1 MPTNVMQA
9 PLDLRQIES
18 FNLSIK
24 KELSKALLNMGY
36 GHFGGSLSITE
47 TLACLYGRYLKHDPK
62 NPQMHDRDLF
72 VLSKGHAGPALY
84 ATLALRGFFDLSWL
98 QTINANGTN
107 LPSHADMNK
116 TPGVDMTTGSL
127 GQGISCATGM
137 AFGSS
142 SNVFTIVGD
151 GELQEGQCWEAVQFA
166 AHHKLSNLVVFVD
179 NNKRQLDGDISEIQ
193 ESFDLQKKFE
203 SFGFQSIAVDG
214 GNVEAIC
221 QVIEKAL
228 ATNDRPTAIILDTEK
243 GQGIQTVVDISANHH
258 LRLDDALRASIESDI
273 ALLDAKIEELK

>member
-1 MPTNVMQA
+1 MQSS
-9 PLDLRQIES
+9 LDLREIES

-24 KELSKALLNMGY
+24 KEMATALLNMGY
-36 GHFGGSLSITE
+36 GHFGGCLSVTE
-47 TLACLYGRYLKHDPK
+47 TLACLYGRYLKHDPA
-62 NPQMHDRDLF
+62 NPQMKDRDLF

-98 QTINANGTN
+98 KTINANGTN

-137 AFGSS
+137 AAGSD

-151 GELQEGQCWEAVQFA
+151 GELQEGQCWEAIQFA

-179 NNKRQLDGDISEIQ
+179 NNKRQLDGDINDIQ
-193 ESFDLQKKFE
+193 ASFDLQKKFE
-203 SFGFQSIAVDG
+203 SFGFQSLSVDG

-221 QVIEKAL
+221 HAIEQAI
-228 ATNDRPTAIILDTEK
+228 ATDDRPTAIVLDTEK
-243 GQGIQTVVDISANHH
+243 GQGMQSVVSISANHH
-258 LRLDDALRASIESDI
+258 LRLDDNLRAAIEADI

>member
-1 MPTNVMQA
+1 MQTQA
-9 PLDLRQIES
+9 MQVPLDLRQIES
-18 FNLSIK
+18 FNLAIK
-24 KELSKALLNMGY
+24 KEMSQALLNMGY
-36 GHFGGSLSITE
+36 GHFGGCLSVTE
-47 TLACLYGRYLKHDPK
+47 TLACLYGHYLKHDPQ
-62 NPQMHDRDLF
+62 NPKMIDRDLF

-137 AFGSS
+137 AIGSH

-166 AHHKLSNLVVFVD
+166 AHYKLSNLVVFVD
-179 NNKRQLDGDISEIQ
+179 NNKRQLDGELADIQ
-193 ESFDLQKKFE
+193 EPFDLQQKFTA
-203 SFGFQSIAVDG
+203 FGFKSLTVGG
-214 GNVEAIC
+214 GNIAEICNAIE
-221 QVIEKAL
+221 QAL
-228 ATNDRPTAIILDTEK
+228 ATTDKPTAIILDTVK
-243 GQGIQTVVDISANHH
+243 GQGLKTVVDIPANHH
-258 LRLDDALRASIESDI
+258 LRIDDNLRVALETDI
-273 ALLDAKIEELK
+273 AMLESKIEELK

>member
-1 MPTNVMQA
+1 MQ
-9 PLDLRQIES
+9 PSLDLRQIES

-24 KELSKALLNMGY
+24 KEMATALLNMGY
-36 GHFGGSLSITE
+36 GHFGGCLSVTE
-47 TLACLYGRYLKHDPK
+47 TLACLYGRYLKHDPA
-62 NPQMHDRDLF
+62 NPQMKDRDLF

-98 QTINANGTN
+98 KTINANGTN
-107 LPSHADMNK
+107 LPSHADMQK

-137 AFGSS
+137 AAGSD

-151 GELQEGQCWEAVQFA
+151 GELQEGQCWEAIQFA

-179 NNKRQLDGDISEIQ
+179 NNKRQLDGDINDIQ
-193 ESFDLQKKFE
+193 ASFDLQKKFE
-203 SFGFQSIAVDG
+203 SFGFQSLSVDG
-214 GNVEAIC
+214 GDVEAIC
-221 QVIEKAL
+221 HVIEKAI

-243 GQGIQTVVDISANHH
+243 GQGMQSVVSISANHH
-258 LRLDDALRASIESDI
+258 LRLDEKLRAAIEADI

>member
-1 MPTNVMQA
+1 MQSS
-9 PLDLRQIES
+9 LDLRKIES

-24 KELSKALLNMGY
+24 KEMATALLNMGY
-36 GHFGGSLSITE
+36 GHFGGCLSVTE
-47 TLACLYGRYLKHDPK
+47 TLACLYGRYLKHDPA
-62 NPQMHDRDLF
+62 NPQMKDRDLF

-84 ATLALRGFFDLSWL
+84 ATLALRGFFDISWL
-98 QTINANGTN
+98 KTINGNGTN
-107 LPSHADMNK
+107 LPSHADMKK

-137 AFGSS
+137 AAGSD

-151 GELQEGQCWEAVQFA
+151 GELQEGQCWEAIQFA

-179 NNKRQLDGDISEIQ
+179 NNKRQLDGDINDIQ
-193 ESFDLQKKFE
+193 ASFDLQKKFE
-203 SFGFQSIAVDG
+203 SFGFQSLPVDG

-221 QVIEKAL
+221 LVIEQAI

-243 GQGIQTVVDISANHH
+243 GQGMQSVVSISANHH
-258 LRLDDALRASIESDI
+258 LRLDDNLRAAIEADI

>member
-1 MPTNVMQA
+1 MQSS
-9 PLDLRQIES
+9 LDLRQIES

-24 KELSKALLNMGY
+24 KEMATALLNMGY
-36 GHFGGSLSITE
+36 GHFGGCLSVTE
-47 TLACLYGRYLKHDPK
+47 TLACLYGRYLKHDPA
-62 NPQMHDRDLF
+62 NPQMKDRDLF

-84 ATLALRGFFDLSWL
+84 ATLALRGFFDISWL
-98 QTINANGTN
+98 KTINANGTN
-107 LPSHADMNK
+107 LPSHADMKK

-137 AFGSS
+137 AAGSD

-151 GELQEGQCWEAVQFA
+151 GELQEGQCWEAIQFA

-179 NNKRQLDGDISEIQ
+179 NNKRQLDGDINDIQ
-193 ESFDLQKKFE
+193 ASFDLQKKFE
-203 SFGFQSIAVDG
+203 SFGFQSLSVDG

-221 QVIEKAL
+221 DVIEKAI

-243 GQGIQTVVDISANHH
+243 GQGMQSVVSISANHH
-258 LRLDDALRASIESDI
+258 LRLDDNLRAAIEADI

>member
-1 MPTNVMQA
+1 MQTQA
-9 PLDLRQIES
+9 MQVPLDLRQIES
-18 FNLSIK
+18 FNLAIK
-24 KELSKALLNMGY
+24 KEMSQALLNMGY
-36 GHFGGSLSITE
+36 GHFGGCLSVTE
-47 TLACLYGRYLKHDPK
+47 TLACLYGHYLKHDPQ
-62 NPQMHDRDLF
+62 NPKLIDRDLF

-137 AFGSS
+137 AVGSN

-166 AHHKLSNLVVFVD
+166 AHYKLSNLVVFVD
-179 NNKRQLDGDISEIQ
+179 NNKRQLDGALTDIQ
-193 ESFDLQKKFE
+193 EPFDLQQKFAA
-203 SFGFQSIAVDG
+203 FGFKSLTVDG
-214 GNVEAIC
+214 GNIAEIC
-221 QVIEKAL
+221 NGIEQAL
-228 ATNDRPTAIILDTEK
+228 ATTDKPTAIILDTVK
-243 GQGIQTVVDISANHH
+243 GQGLKTVVDIPANHH
-258 LRLDDALRASIESDI
+258 LRIDDNLRVAIEADI
-273 ALLDAKIEELK
+273 TLLESTIEELK

>member
-1 MPTNVMQA
+1 MQSS
-9 PLDLRQIES
+9 LDLRQIES

-24 KELSKALLNMGY
+24 KEMATALLNMGY
-36 GHFGGSLSITE
+36 GHFGGCLSVTE
-47 TLACLYGRYLKHDPK
+47 TLACLYGRYLKHDPA
-62 NPQMHDRDLF
+62 NPQMKDRDLF

-84 ATLALRGFFDLSWL
+84 ATLALRGFFDISWL
-98 QTINANGTN
+98 KTINANGTN
-107 LPSHADMNK
+107 LPSHADMQK

-137 AFGSS
+137 AAGSD

-151 GELQEGQCWEAVQFA
+151 GELQEGQCWEAIQFA

-179 NNKRQLDGDISEIQ
+179 NNKRQLDGDINDIQ
-193 ESFDLQKKFE
+193 ASFDLQKKFE
-203 SFGFQSIAVDG
+203 SFGFQSLSVDG

-221 QVIEKAL
+221 DVIEKAI

-243 GQGIQTVVDISANHH
+243 GQGMQSVISISANHH
-258 LRLDDALRASIESDI
+258 LRLDDNLRAAIEADI

>member
-1 MPTNVMQA
+1 MPTNEMQS

-36 GHFGGSLSITE
+36 GHFGGCLSVTE
-47 TLACLYGRYLKHDPK
+47 TLACLYGRYLKHNPQ
-62 NPQMHDRDLF
+62 NPQMKDRDLF

-137 AFGSS
+137 AAGSK

-151 GELQEGQCWEAVQFA
+151 GELQEGQCWEAIQFA

-179 NNKRQLDGDISEIQ
+179 NNKRQLDGDISDIQ

-203 SFGFQSIAVDG
+203 AFGFQSLAVDG
-214 GNVEAIC
+214 ANVGAIC
-221 QVIEKAL
+221 DVTEQAL
-228 ATNDRPTAIILDTEK
+228 ATTDRPTAIILDTVK
-243 GQGIQTVVDISANHH
+243 GQGIPTVVNISANHH
-258 LRLDDALRASIESDI
+258 LRLDDELRAAIETDI
-273 ALLDAKIEELK
+273 ALLDKKIEELK

>member
-1 MPTNVMQA
+1 MQTQA
-9 PLDLRQIES
+9 MQVPLDLRQIES
-18 FNLSIK
+18 FNLAIK
-24 KELSKALLNMGY
+24 KEMSQALLNMGY
-36 GHFGGSLSITE
+36 GHFGGCLSVTE
-47 TLACLYGRYLKHDPK
+47 TLACLYGHYLKHDPQ
-62 NPQMHDRDLF
+62 NPKMIDRDLF

-137 AFGSS
+137 AIGSH

-166 AHHKLSNLVVFVD
+166 AHYKLSNLVVFVD
-179 NNKRQLDGDISEIQ
+179 NNKRQLDGELADIQ
-193 ESFDLQKKFE
+193 EPFDLQQKFTA
-203 SFGFQSIAVDG
+203 FGFKSLTVDG
-214 GNVEAIC
+214 GNIAEICNAIE
-221 QVIEKAL
+221 QAL
-228 ATNDRPTAIILDTEK
+228 ATTDKPTAIILDTVK
-243 GQGIQTVVDISANHH
+243 GQGLKTVVDIPANHH
-258 LRLDDALRASIESDI
+258 LRIDDNLRVALEADITLLEST
-273 ALLDAKIEELK
+273 IEELK

>member
-1 MPTNVMQA
+1 MQSS
-9 PLDLRQIES
+9 LDLRQIES

-24 KELSKALLNMGY
+24 KEMATALLNMGY
-36 GHFGGSLSITE
+36 GHFGGCLSVTE
-47 TLACLYGRYLKHDPK
+47 TLACLYGRYLKHDPA
-62 NPQMHDRDLF
+62 NPQMKDRDLF

-84 ATLALRGFFDLSWL
+84 ATLALRGFFDISWL
-98 QTINANGTN
+98 KTINANGTN
-107 LPSHADMNK
+107 LPSHADMQK

-137 AFGSS
+137 AAGSD

-151 GELQEGQCWEAVQFA
+151 GELQEGQCWEAIQFA

-179 NNKRQLDGDISEIQ
+179 NNKRQLDGDINDIQ
-193 ESFDLQKKFE
+193 ASFDLQKKFE
-203 SFGFQSIAVDG
+203 SFGFQSLPVDG

-221 QVIEKAL
+221 LVIEQAI

-243 GQGIQTVVDISANHH
+243 GQGMQSVVSISANHH
-258 LRLDDALRASIESDI
+258 LRLDDNLRAAIEADI

>member
-1 MPTNVMQA
+1 MQSS
-9 PLDLRQIES
+9 LDLRQIES

-24 KELSKALLNMGY
+24 KEMATALLNMGY
-36 GHFGGSLSITE
+36 GHFGGCLSVTE
-47 TLACLYGRYLKHDPK
+47 TLACLYGRYLKHDPA
-62 NPQMHDRDLF
+62 NPQMKDRDLF

-84 ATLALRGFFDLSWL
+84 ATLALRGFFDISWL
-98 QTINANGTN
+98 KTINGNGTN
-107 LPSHADMNK
+107 LPSHADMQK

-137 AFGSS
+137 AAGSD

-151 GELQEGQCWEAVQFA
+151 GELQEGQCWEAIQFA

-179 NNKRQLDGDISEIQ
+179 NNKRQLDGDINDIQ
-193 ESFDLQKKFE
+193 ASFDLQKKFE
-203 SFGFQSIAVDG
+203 SFGFQSLPVDG

-221 QVIEKAL
+221 LVIEQAI

-243 GQGIQTVVDISANHH
+243 GQGMQSVVSISANHH
-258 LRLDDALRASIESDI
+258 LRLDDNLRAAIEADI